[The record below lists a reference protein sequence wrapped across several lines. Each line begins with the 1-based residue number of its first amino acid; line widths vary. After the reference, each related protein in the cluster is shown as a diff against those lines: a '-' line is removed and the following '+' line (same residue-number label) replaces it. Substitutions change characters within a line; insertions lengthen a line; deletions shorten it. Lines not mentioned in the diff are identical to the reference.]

1 MLNADR
7 VYLDYNATTPLAPEA
22 LEAMLPF
29 LSEHFGN
36 PSSIHGFGRPAKEAL
51 IESTDAFASF
61 LGARPEE
68 LVFTSGG
75 TEADNLALLGAVAA
89 RRDDGRRHIVTSNV
103 EHHAVLQVIEELE
116 RRDWPVTIVEVDER
130 GELTPDRLRGALR
143 EDTLLV
149 SIMVANNETGVVQPV
164 GELTTVA
171 HDAGALFHTD
181 AVQACGKI
189 PLDVRELG
197 VDMLAISGHKFY
209 GPRGVGALYVRKGT
223 PFEPVFRGGG
233 QERGRRPG
241 TENVAGIVGLAEAAR
256 QVDKLLPTE
265 SKRLAT
271 YRDALERSVLSSISK
286 SHVNGEGAARRTP
299 NTVNFRFDSL
309 DGEALVLALDEAG
322 YAVSAGAACDEGAVK
337 PSHVLAGLGL
347 STKQI
352 RGSIRVSLG
361 RYTREEDIEVFAQVL
376 RDTVTDLREGKIVT
390 RV

>member
-1 MLNADR
+1 MPNADP

-29 LSEHFGN
+29 LREHFGN
-36 PSSIHGFGRPAKEAL
+36 PSSIHGFGRPAKAAL
-51 IESTDAFASF
+51 IESTSAFACF
-61 LGARPEE
+61 LGASPEE

-89 RRDDGRRHIVTSNV
+89 PRDDGRRHIVTSNV

-130 GELTPDRLRGALR
+130 GELTPDRLRDALR
-143 EDTLLV
+143 PDTLLV

-164 GELTTVA
+164 AELATVA
-171 HDAGALFHTD
+171 HEAGALFHTD

-209 GPRGVGALYVRKGT
+209 GPRGVGALYVREGT

-265 SKRLAT
+265 SKRLAS
-271 YRDALERSVLSSISK
+271 YRDSLEQTVLSSVIDSY
-286 SHVNGEGAARRTP
+286 VNGEGATRRTP
-299 NTVNFRFDSL
+299 NTVSFRFDGL
-309 DGEALVLALDEAG
+309 EGEALVLALNEAG
-322 YAVSAGAACDEGAVK
+322 FAVSAGAACDEGAVK

-347 STKQI
+347 STEQI

-361 RYTREEDIEVFAQVL
+361 RYTREKDIESFAEVL
-376 RDTVTDLREGKIVT
+376 RDTVTALRGGNS
-390 RV
+390 

>member
-1 MLNADR
+1 MSNADR

-29 LSEHFGN
+29 LRDHFGN
-36 PSSIHGFGRPAKEAL
+36 PSSIHAFGRPAKEAL

-68 LVFTSGG
+68 LLFTSGG

-116 RRDWPVTIVEVDER
+116 RRDWPVSIVEVDER
-130 GELTPDRLRGALR
+130 GELTPDRLRSALR
-143 EDTLLV
+143 TDTLLV

-164 GELTTVA
+164 RELAMMA
-171 HDAGALFHTD
+171 HEAGALFHTD

-197 VDMLAISGHKFY
+197 VDLLAISGHKFY
-209 GPRGVGALYVRKGT
+209 GPRGVGALYVREGT
-223 PFEPVFRGGG
+223 PFAPVFRGGG

-256 QVDKLLPTE
+256 QVDELLPTE
-265 SKRLAT
+265 SKRLAS
-271 YRDALERSVLSSISK
+271 YRDGLERSVLASVAR
-286 SHVNGEGAARRTP
+286 SHVNGQGATRRTP
-299 NTVNFRFDSL
+299 NTVNFRFDGL
-309 DGEALVLALDEAG
+309 EGEALVLALDEAG

-337 PSHVLAGLGL
+337 PSHVLVGLGL
-347 STKQI
+347 STEQI

-361 RYTREEDIEVFAQVL
+361 RYTREEEVEAFAEVL
-376 RDTVTDLREGKIVT
+376 RDTVTALRKGKS
-390 RV
+390 